1 MFDGRLTVLTSRFYD
16 IIMYLTET
24 NLAEMILSGI
34 SLLLISDQQKPAVP
48 TGPSKSWMCILV
60 TISMAIFFNLIILC

>member
-48 TGPSKSWMCILV
+48 IGPSKSLMCILV
-60 TISMAIFFNLIILC
+60 TISMAIFFNLITLC